1 MKRALTT
8 GLLSILF
15 LVPCL
20 PVPAST
26 DSTIDTARLRLP
38 PGFRIEVLVAGVP
51 NARSMAL
58 SDQGTLFVGTRRNGN
73 VYAIRN
79 VFGERPE
86 VLTIATGR
94 RTPNGVAVRD
104 GDLYLAEVGRI
115 SRYPDIENRLPDV
128 GQPEIIVDDLPSA
141 KLHSWRYIGFGPD
154 DRLYV
159 AIGAPCNVCD
169 EPNYGMILRM
179 NPDGSEREVFA
190 RGVRNSVGFT
200 WHPESGEFW
209 FTDNGR
215 DMMGDDIPPGE
226 LNRAGE
232 PGLHFGFPFC
242 HGGTIPDPDPELAGL
257 GACDGA
263 ESPVQTLSAHVAPL
277 GVRFYTGDSFPDEY
291 RNQVLIA
298 EHGSW
303 NRSEKIGYRVSLVR
317 LKGGQPV
324 SYEPF
329 VEGWLDGDEVSGRPV
344 DLLVAP
350 DGAVLLSDDMNGVIY
365 RISYSGVSD

>member
-1 MKRALTT
+1 MKRALIIYF
-8 GLLSILF
+8 LSILC
-15 LVPCL
+15 VTG
-20 PVPAST
+20 PARAGSE
-26 DSTIDTARLRLP
+26 INTAALRLP
-38 PGFRIEVLVAGVP
+38 LGFSIEVLVADVP
-51 NARSMAL
+51 DARSMAL
-58 SDQGTLFVGTRRNGN
+58 GDQGTLFVGTRRNGN

-79 VFGERPE
+79 VFGNQPE
-86 VLTIATGR
+86 VLTIAAGR
-94 RTPNGVAVRD
+94 RTPNGVAFHD

-115 SRYPDIENRLPDV
+115 SRFSDIEGRLRDPGD
-128 GQPEIIVDDLPSA
+128 PEIVVDDLPPA
-141 KLHSWRYIGFGPD
+141 KLHSWHYIGFGPD

-169 EPNYGMILRM
+169 EPDYGLILRM

-200 WHPESGEFW
+200 WHPDSQEFW

-215 DMMGDDIPPGE
+215 DMMGDDLPPGE

-242 HGGTIPDPDPELAGL
+242 HGGTIPDPDPELASL
-257 GACDGA
+257 GACVDA
-263 ESPVQTLSAHVAPL
+263 ESPVQPLGPHVAPL
-277 GVRFYTGDSFPDEY
+277 GIRFYTGDAFPDEY

-303 NRSEKIGYRVSLVR
+303 NRSKKIGYRVSLVR
-317 LKGGQPV
+317 LQNGRPI

-329 VEGWLDGDEVSGRPV
+329 VEGWLDDEEVSGRPV
-344 DLLVAP
+344 DLLIAP

-365 RISYSGVSD
+365 RISYSEASG